1 MAREGGSL
9 VRAGHT
15 EAAVDIARLAGLNPA
30 GVICEVMNDDGQMA
44 RMPDLISFAQRHN
57 LKLGTIADLIGHR
70 RRTERLV
77 RRVQEG
83 EIHHAEGGDWKL
95 IVYANT
101 VEYAEHLV
109 LIKGDL
115 SDPSPPLVRVHA
127 VELLGDMLGGP
138 HGTTLHGAMRMIAA
152 EGRGAVVLIR
162 DAQPTS
168 LSERVRRMAG
178 SPRPVQSLRD
188 YGIGAQILVD
198 LGVKDMVLLSNTHRT
213 VVGLEAYGLNI
224 VAQRHIEGAAEAAE

>member
-1 MAREGGSL
+1 
-9 VRAGHT
+9 
-15 EAAVDIARLAGLNPA
+15 VDIARLAGLNPA

-44 RMPDLISFAQRHN
+44 RLPDLITFAQHHN
-57 LKLGTIADLIGHR
+57 LKLGSIADLISHR

-109 LIKGDL
+109 LVKGNLD
-115 SDPSPPLVRVHA
+115 DPEPPLVRVHA
-127 VELLGDMLGGP
+127 VDLLGDMLGGP
-138 HGTTLHGAMRMIAA
+138 HSTSLHGAMRIIAA
-152 EGRGAVVLIR
+152 EGRGVVVLIR
-162 DAQPTS
+162 DAVPNS
-168 LSERVRRMAG
+168 LSERVRKMAG
-178 SPRPVQSLRD
+178 SPRPLRPLRD

-198 LGVKDMVLLSNTHRT
+198 LGVKDMVLLSNTRRT

-224 VAQRHIEGAAEAAE
+224 VDQRPIGGASE